1 MDSTGQGGN
10 SPSCK
15 SQPATSL
22 SATPS
27 RPSQNLETEPLLAP
41 CDTVYITLDSKE
53 YPSPQAPLNDD
64 PCDQVPTLRSKV
76 LQFVDSNAFS
86 RWIVSQWNET
96 FAFESL
102 CIRTTF
108 RNGGYTWYHV
118 LVAVLVFNACYALA
132 AYRENLQGWRRHLQM
147 TKAMCV
153 VSAQVLFFLKMFG
166 AFHGSWLWVAA
177 PVVPWTALLA
187 LRLQWQTLVGLTAI
201 QAAYKLSSENT
212 AETDQW
218 SWALVFVPIWVLLV
232 LIASLWLLLRRSSY
246 GVVYYWLPQVFG
258 FFFVA
263 VPWVIK
269 MQVYP
274 EVDAYATKNPSANAT
289 AGGPGQ
295 PVIVLDDDDDDPFAF
310 RYWWLLL
317 VWAVPVVFFAFHLV
331 ITALYKTFAARQQH
345 NSY

>member
-1 MDSTGQGGN
+1 MDSTGQGGD

-15 SQPATSL
+15 SQPAASL

-53 YPSPQAPLNDD
+53 YPSPQAPINDD
-64 PCDQVPTLRSKV
+64 TCDQVPTLRSKV
-76 LQFVDSNAFS
+76 LRFVDSNAFS

-102 CIRTTF
+102 CVHTTF
-108 RNGGYTWYHV
+108 RNRG
-118 LVAVLVFNACYALA
+118 
-132 AYRENLQGWRRHLQM
+132 
-147 TKAMCV
+147 
-153 VSAQVLFFLKMFG
+153 VLFFLKMFG

-218 SWALVFVPIWVLLV
+218 SWALVFAPIWVLLV

>member
-1 MDSTGQGGN
+1 MDSTGQGGD

-15 SQPATSL
+15 SQPAASL

-53 YPSPQAPLNDD
+53 YPSPQAPINDD

-102 CIRTTF
+102 CVRTTF
-108 RNGGYTWYHV
+108 RNGGVPSYSWQGLPLIYAAILVGIAVAVVADGLTYKIDDDDDDDDDDNNKRKWQRRPSSTDISDAIHQYTWYHV

-232 LIASLWLLLRRSSY
+232 LIASLVRLDVC
-246 GVVYYWLPQVFG
+246 VVIFILSFSPKCG
-258 FFFVA
+258 
-263 VPWVIK
+263 
-269 MQVYP
+269 
-274 EVDAYATKNPSANAT
+274 
-289 AGGPGQ
+289 
-295 PVIVLDDDDDDPFAF
+295 
-310 RYWWLLL
+310 
-317 VWAVPVVFFAFHLV
+317 
-331 ITALYKTFAARQQH
+331 
-345 NSY
+345 

>member
-1 MDSTGQGGN
+1 
-10 SPSCK
+10 
-15 SQPATSL
+15 
-22 SATPS
+22 
-27 RPSQNLETEPLLAP
+27 
-41 CDTVYITLDSKE
+41 
-53 YPSPQAPLNDD
+53 
-64 PCDQVPTLRSKV
+64 
-76 LQFVDSNAFS
+76 
-86 RWIVSQWNET
+86 
-96 FAFESL
+96 
-102 CIRTTF
+102 
-108 RNGGYTWYHV
+108 
-118 LVAVLVFNACYALA
+118 
-132 AYRENLQGWRRHLQM
+132 
-147 TKAMCV
+147 MCV

-218 SWALVFVPIWVLLV
+218 SWALVFAPIWVLLV

-331 ITALYKTFAARQQH
+331 IT
-345 NSY
+345 

>member
-1 MDSTGQGGN
+1 MDSTGQGGD

-15 SQPATSL
+15 SQPAASL

-53 YPSPQAPLNDD
+53 YPSPQAPINDD

-102 CIRTTF
+102 CIRMTF
-108 RNGGYTWYHV
+108 RNGG
-118 LVAVLVFNACYALA
+118 
-132 AYRENLQGWRRHLQM
+132 
-147 TKAMCV
+147 
-153 VSAQVLFFLKMFG
+153 VLFFLKMFG